1 MHYLRKVKD
10 GVDSL
15 DDMMDKGDFRYENC
29 SMGEMFDVLENDM
42 EDREKK
48 FMELDMIWE
57 KLSGVDRMILQSYYI
72 EGCKM
77 NEIAVKM
84 GYKNGNSVKTMKRR
98 VLKKIMKIREEE
110 RLLAS

>member
-10 GVDSL
+10 EVDSL
-15 DDMMDKGDFRYENC
+15 DDMMEKGDYRYEGC
-29 SMGEMFDVLENDM
+29 SMREMFDVLENDI

-48 FMELDMIWE
+48 FEELDMIWE

-72 EGCKM
+72 DGCKM
-77 NEIAVKM
+77 NEIAAKM
-84 GYKNGNSVKTMKRR
+84 GYSSGNSVKTMKSR

-110 RLLAS
+110 RLLVS